1 MVATTASDGS
11 GVQYFFECTSHPN
24 YSSPSWQDETEYTRS
39 SLPPGVYT
47 FVTRAR
53 DKSPNQNTT
62 GNSTA
67 VTVDIKPPTPNPMTW
82 ATPPYASSPI
92 SIASGLING
101 ASRMVATT
109 ASDVSGVQYFFECT
123 SDANYNSSWQ
133 DSSTYQVSSLPQGLY
148 TFVVRAR
155 DKSPNQNTTGNS
167 TPPVTVDLKPPTP
180 ATPNGQ
186 MNWAEGGEP
195 KQILLPPYTSWDY
208 GATMTAA
215 ECSDE
220 SGTVEYFF
228 DCTNGNFDS
237 GWQSDRT
244 YTVKVGRPDQGYRF
258 HVKARDLSHNETGW
272 SPELKAN

>member
-1 MVATTASDGS
+1 
-11 GVQYFFECTSHPN
+11 
-24 YSSPSWQDETEYTRS
+24 
-39 SLPPGVYT
+39 
-47 FVTRAR
+47 
-53 DKSPNQNTT
+53 
-62 GNSTA
+62 
-67 VTVDIKPPTPNPMTW
+67 
-82 ATPPYASSPI
+82 
-92 SIASGLING
+92 
-101 ASRMVATT
+101 MVATT
-109 ASDVSGVQYFFECT
+109 ASDVSGVQYYFQCT
-123 SDANYNSSWQ
+123 SDANYSSPDWQ
-133 DSSTYQVSSLPQGLY
+133 DSPTYQVSSLPQGLY

-155 DKSPNQNTTGNS
+155 DKSPNQNTTANS
-167 TPPVTVDLKPPTP
+167 TAVTVDLKPPTP
-180 ATPNGQ
+180 ATANGQ
-186 MNWAEGGEP
+186 MDWAEGGEP